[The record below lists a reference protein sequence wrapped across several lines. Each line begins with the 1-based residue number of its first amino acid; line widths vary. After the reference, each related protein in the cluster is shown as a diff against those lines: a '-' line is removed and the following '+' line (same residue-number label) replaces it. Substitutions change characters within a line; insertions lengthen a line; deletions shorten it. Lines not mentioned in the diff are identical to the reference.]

1 VDFRLPGIATRKLL
15 RFVRSLH
22 LGGVGY
28 YPESAFVHA
37 DVGPVRFWR
46 GH

>member
-1 VDFRLPGIATRKLL
+1 VPTKKLL

-28 YPESAFVHA
+28 YPHSSFVHA
-37 DVGPVRFWR
+37 DTGRVRFWK
-46 GH
+46 GN